1 MIVEPSS
8 YRSPWYLPGADL
20 QSIIPQVARNSA
32 NIEYRRERID
42 TPDGDFLD
50 LDWSEVG
57 GTKVAIL
64 AHGMEGNS
72 RRPYMLGMVNA
83 FNRAGWDALA
93 WNMRGCS
100 EEPNRQ
106 PAFYHAGLT
115 GDLEI
120 VVARVLARQI
130 YESLVLIG
138 FSLGGNLILKY
149 LGERGTAVPKPLV
162 ASVNFSVPLDLADG
176 AEQLHR
182 RRNALYL
189 HHFLRRFRAKIEKK
203 AALIPNV
210 ISTEGFKQIRD
221 LRDFDAYY
229 TVRLHGFSS
238 VDEYWCENSCLP
250 FLPGIAIPSLIVNGR
265 NDSFLGAK
273 CYPVDLVAGLEQVY
287 LEIPAGGGHVG
298 FPAGGDRYWSE
309 ERAVEFVSGI

>member
-8 YRSPWYLPGADL
+8 YRPPWYLPGPDL
-20 QSIIPQVARNSA
+20 QSIIPLGTRNSA

-120 VVARVLARQI
+120 VVARVLADQI

-176 AEQLHR
+176 ARLFGGRHPVFTVHCPGSREIF
-182 RRNALYL
+182 AP
-189 HHFLRRFRAKIEKK
+189 RAQS
-203 AALIPNV
+203 LP
-210 ISTEGFKQIRD
+210 SM
-221 LRDFDAYY
+221 
-229 TVRLHGFSS
+229 FS
-238 VDEYWCENSCLP
+238 
-250 FLPGIAIPSLIVNGR
+250 
-265 NDSFLGAK
+265 
-273 CYPVDLVAGLEQVY
+273 
-287 LEIPAGGGHVG
+287 
-298 FPAGGDRYWSE
+298 
-309 ERAVEFVSGI
+309 